1 MIKYVSVVNYHDSS
15 EGIVIITDLKLNRLC
30 PMNNYYEIINYE
42 IERMKSAITIKIS
55 RYFYNIVSNIARE
68 NHIYL
73 FWELL
78 ISRVSCLHNI
88 YI

>member
-15 EGIVIITDLKLNRLC
+15 EGIIIITDLKLNRLC

-42 IERMKSAITIKIS
+42 IERMKSAIKTKIS
-55 RYFYNIVSNIARE
+55 SYFYNIVSNIVRE
-68 NHIYL
+68 IYL

-78 ISRVSCLHNI
+78 ISRISC
-88 YI
+88 